1 MTVGTGN
8 ERRAFSRGFN
18 PMTSL
23 HGIHFVKESVEN
35 EMVVVVM
42 FFFLRYAGT
51 CSIFFFL
58 HFYQF
63 TLHMNVI

>member
-8 ERRAFSRGFN
+8 ERDAFSRGFN

-23 HGIHFVKESVEN
+23 HGIHSVKECVEK
-35 EMVVVVM
+35 EMVVVM
-42 FFFLRYAGT
+42 FFYVTRVQVV
-51 CSIFFFL
+51 FFFF

-63 TLHMNVI
+63 TLHMDVI